1 MFFYSTE
8 VTSSHISSDSPLFQR
23 TRKAYELIKAKV
35 HGSILEIGPGEGY
48 GLDILVSAN
57 DSLNISA
64 VDKSKYAIQR
74 LKNKFPNANVIQ
86 QRVPPLSKIESNSQD
101 FVIAFQVIEH
111 IKNDRHFLNE
121 IYRVLKPNG
130 TLFLTT
136 PNANRSVSRNPW
148 HYREYTFMEL
158 KNLSSSIFKDAKI
171 NGITGSDIAME
182 YYEENK
188 KSVSKILKW
197 DILKLEK
204 RAPRFVLKLP
214 YEILNRFNRTN
225 LFKKHSGIIT
235 HINEDSYFLTQEC
248 DENTLDFFC
257 ELKK

>member
-8 VTSSHISSDSPLFQR
+8 VTSSQISSDSPLFQR
-23 TRKAYELIKAKV
+23 TKKAYELVKDKI
-35 HGSILEIGPGEGY
+35 HGNILEIGPGEGY
-48 GLDILVSAN
+48 GLEILSQTQK
-57 DSLNISA
+57 DLSISA

-86 QRVPPLSKIESNSQD
+86 QRVPPLSKIASDSQD

-111 IKNDRHFLNE
+111 IKNDTHFLKE
-121 IYRVLKPNG
+121 IHRVLKPNG

-148 HYREYTFMEL
+148 HYREYTFEEL
-158 KNLSSSIFKDAKI
+158 QELSNSIFQVSKVK
-171 NGITGSDIAME
+171 GITGSEVAMN

-188 KSVSKILKW
+188 KSVAKILKW
-197 DILKLEK
+197 DIFKLEK
-204 RAPRFVLKLP
+204 HAPRFILKLP
-214 YEILNRFNRTN
+214 YELLNRFNRTN
-225 LFKKHSGIIT
+225 LLKKHSEIIT
-235 HINEDSYFLTQEC
+235 DINENSYFLTEEC

-257 ELKK
+257 ELIK

>member
-23 TRKAYELIKAKV
+23 TKKAYELIKDQV
-35 HGSILEIGPGEGY
+35 HGNILEIGPGEGY
-48 GLDILVSAN
+48 GLEILSKTN
-57 DSLNISA
+57 DDLIISA

-74 LKNKFPNANVIQ
+74 LKNRFPNANVIQ
-86 QRVPPLSKIESNSQD
+86 QRVPPLSKIASNSQD

-111 IKNDRHFLNE
+111 IKNDNYFLEE
-121 IYRVLKPNG
+121 IHRVLKPSG

-148 HYREYTFMEL
+148 HYREYTFEEL
-158 KNLSSSIFKDAKI
+158 QKLSQNIFKESKVK
-171 NGITGSDIAME
+171 GITGSDVAMD

-188 KSVSKILKW
+188 KSVAKILRW
-197 DILKLEK
+197 DIFKLEK
-204 RAPRFVLKLP
+204 RAPRFILKLP
-214 YEILNRFNRTN
+214 YEILNRFNRTS
-225 LFKKHSGIIT
+225 LFKKHSNIIT
-235 HINEDSYFLTQEC
+235 NITDKSYFLTDKC

>member
-8 VTSSHISSDSPLFQR
+8 VTSSQISSDSPLFQR
-23 TRKAYELIKAKV
+23 TKKAYELIKDKV
-35 HGSILEIGPGEGY
+35 YGNLLEIGPGEGY
-48 GLDILVSAN
+48 GLDILSQAQK
-57 DSLNISA
+57 DLKISA

-74 LKNKFPNANVIQ
+74 LKNKFPEANIIQ
-86 QRVPPLSKIESNSQD
+86 QRVPPLSRIQSNSQD

-111 IKNDRHFLNE
+111 IKNDTHFLKE
-121 IYRVLKPNG
+121 IHRVLKPSG

-148 HYREYTFMEL
+148 HYREYTFEEL
-158 KNLSSSIFKDAKI
+158 QKLSQSIFKESKVK
-171 NGITGSDIAME
+171 GITGSEVAME

-188 KSVSKILKW
+188 KSVAQILKW
-197 DILKLEK
+197 DIFKLEK
-204 RAPRFVLKLP
+204 HAPRFILKLP
-214 YEILNRFNRTN
+214 YELLNRFNRTS
-225 LFKKHSGIIT
+225 LLKKHTGIISN
-235 HINEDSYFLTQEC
+235 INADSYFLTENC